1 MIKIF
6 TSLLVLFSLYAS
18 SSHAC
23 ISYSSEKYNDSLVQ
37 AWFRVNAIY
46 QRGYQTAKLSRDVI
60 YSAMNN
66 KQKNIVHLIIA
77 QTNKH

>member
-1 MIKIF
+1 MENILKNYKIIREINGGAF
-6 TSLLVLFSLYAS
+6 G
-18 SSHAC
+18 
-23 ISYSSEKYNDSLVQ
+23 K
-37 AWFRVNAIY
+37 
-46 QRGYQTAKLSRDVI
+46 I